1 MEPPASGPPP
11 GPPPAAPQAPQPPS
25 TSRSGRNV
33 LAAVLDEIPARSFV
47 KFLKISA
54 RRAFRLRIDPAEVLP
69 AERYQLA
76 HANPPITDPNL
87 QAFLA
92 WRRSV
97 LFLVTCALVPLT
109 LVGGWNALSGS
120 LPGPIRFVKT
130 APVAAEA
137 VFLLVCWSQLKRWDH
152 WRTQRRWLFWG
163 WLLFLLTPFLVF
175 IYPLRSILDDLPQT
189 RAGVSAKV
197 QAMREMGIGGAFA
210 EGKRM
215 KDQILMPFAFSMI
228 AMLQLAPKAISLM
241 PGLVR
246 ASMVVKLLFPG
257 SSAPG
262 WLIAMAAPMYS
273 LLAYVI
279 LIIPYQFT
287 GDGRF
292 ITGILLVVV
301 GQAVLARAG
310 FRLAR
315 PLSEAE
321 AVRYIKQVRLVYM
334 LTMLLSA
341 VLIVAALFGLVRT
354 LDMRIS
360 DVVLAVLKFE
370 SNVLMLTLIGADLVV
385 TNLDRARTY
394 TAGADHV
401 EEDAE
406 LKIAA
411 FVGLDAP
418 PVPPPRE

>member
-1 MEPPASGPPP
+1 MDPSAP
-11 GPPPAAPQAPQPPS
+11 GPAPGTPSAPAPP
-25 TSRSGRNV
+25 SRSGRNAI
-33 LAAVLDEIPARSFV
+33 AALLEEVPAKSFL

-54 RRAFRLRIDPAEVLP
+54 KRAFRLRIDPEEVLP
-69 AERYQLA
+69 SERYELA
-76 HANPPITDPNL
+76 HASPPIVEPNL

-97 LFLVTCALVPLT
+97 LFLVGCALIPLT
-109 LVGGWNALSGS
+109 IIGLWNGLTGK
-120 LPGPIRFVKT
+120 LPDPIRFVKV
-130 APVAAEA
+130 APAVAEA
-137 VFLLVCWSQLKRWDH
+137 LFLIIAWVQLKNWAH
-152 WRTQRRWLFWG
+152 WRRQRRWLFWG
-163 WLLFLLTPFLVF
+163 WLLFLITPFVVF
-175 IYPLRSILDDLPQT
+175 VYPLRTIVDDLPRT
-189 RAGVSAKV
+189 KAGLLAQKDMLL
-197 QAMREMGIGGAFA
+197 AMGVDGVKQR
-210 EGKRM
+210 
-215 KDQILMPFAFSMI
+215 ILMPFVFAMI

-262 WLIAMAAPMYS
+262 WLIAMAAPMYA

-292 ITGILLVVV
+292 ITGVLLVVV
-301 GQAVLARAG
+301 GQGVLARAG

-315 PLSEAE
+315 PMSEAE
-321 AVRYIKQVRLVYM
+321 AVKAIKFARKIYM

-341 VLIVAALFGLVRT
+341 VLIVAALYGLVT
-354 LDMRIS
+354 QLHLRIS
-360 DVVLAVLKFE
+360 DVVLTVLKFE
-370 SNVLMLTLIGADLVV
+370 SNVLMLTMIGADLVV

-401 EEDAE
+401 EDAAE
-406 LKIAA
+406 QKIAA

-418 PVPPPRE
+418 PGPPPA

>member
-1 MEPPASGPPP
+1 MDPSAP
-11 GPPPAAPQAPQPPS
+11 GPEPGTPAAPAPP
-25 TSRSGRNV
+25 SRSGRNAIV
-33 LAAVLDEIPARSFV
+33 ALLEEVPAKSFL

-54 RRAFRLRIDPAEVLP
+54 KRAFRLRIDPTEVLP
-69 AERYQLA
+69 AERYELA
-76 HANPPITDPNL
+76 HASPPIVEPNL

-97 LFLVTCALVPLT
+97 LFLVGCALIPLT
-109 LVGGWNALSGS
+109 IIGLWNGLSGS
-120 LPGPIRFVKT
+120 LPDPIRFVKV
-130 APVAAEA
+130 APAVAEA
-137 VFLLVCWSQLKRWDH
+137 LFLVIAWTQLKNWAH
-152 WRTQRRWLFWG
+152 WRRQRRWLFWG
-163 WLLFLLTPFLVF
+163 WLLFLITPFIVF
-175 IYPLRSILDDLPQT
+175 VYPLRTILDDLPHT
-189 RAGVSAKV
+189 KAGLAAKV
-197 QAMREMGIGGAFA
+197 ESLKAMGMLGGAG
-210 EGKRM
+210 ELRRM
-215 KDQILMPFAFSMI
+215 KDQILMPFVFAMI

-262 WLIAMAAPMYS
+262 WLIAMAAPMYA

-301 GQAVLARAG
+301 GQGVLARAG

-315 PLSEAE
+315 PMSEEE
-321 AVRYIKQVRLVYM
+321 AVKAINYARKVYM

-341 VLIVAALFGLVRT
+341 VLIVAALYGLVT
-354 LDMRIS
+354 QLHLRIS
-360 DVVLAVLKFE
+360 DVVLTVLKFE

-401 EEDAE
+401 EEAAE
-406 LKIAA
+406 QKIAA

-418 PVPPPRE
+418 PGPPPA

>member
-1 MEPPASGPPP
+1 MDPSAP
-11 GPPPAAPQAPQPPS
+11 GPEPGTPAAPAPP
-25 TSRSGRNV
+25 SRSGRNAI
-33 LAAVLDEIPARSFV
+33 AALLEEVPAKSFL

-54 RRAFRLRIDPAEVLP
+54 KRAFRLRIDPAEVLP
-69 AERYQLA
+69 AERYELA
-76 HANPPITDPNL
+76 HASPPIVEPNL

-97 LFLVTCALVPLT
+97 LFLVACALIPLT
-109 LVGGWNALSGS
+109 IIGLWNGLTGK
-120 LPGPIRFVKT
+120 LPDPIRFVKV
-130 APVAAEA
+130 APAVAEA
-137 VFLLVCWSQLKRWDH
+137 LFLVIAWVQLKNWAH
-152 WRTQRRWLFWG
+152 WRRQRRWLFWG
-163 WLLFLLTPFLVF
+163 WLLFLITPFIVF
-175 IYPLRSILDDLPQT
+175 VYPLRTIVDDLPRT
-189 RAGVSAKV
+189 KAGLLAQKDMLL
-197 QAMREMGIGGAFA
+197 AMGVDGVKQR
-210 EGKRM
+210 
-215 KDQILMPFAFSMI
+215 ILMPFVFAMI

-262 WLIAMAAPMYS
+262 WLIAMAAPMYA

-292 ITGILLVVV
+292 ITGVLLVVV
-301 GQAVLARAG
+301 GQGVLARAG

-315 PLSEAE
+315 PMSEEE
-321 AVRYIKQVRLVYM
+321 ALKAIKVARKIYLV
-334 LTMLLSA
+334 TMLVSA
-341 VLIVAALFGLVRT
+341 VMIVAALYGLVTQLR
-354 LDMRIS
+354 LRIS
-360 DVVLAVLKFE
+360 DVVLTVLKFE

-394 TAGADHV
+394 TAGVDHV
-401 EEDAE
+401 EEAAE
-406 LKIAA
+406 QKIAA

-418 PVPPPRE
+418 PGPPPGPPPA

>member
-1 MEPPASGPPP
+1 MDPSAP
-11 GPPPAAPQAPQPPS
+11 GPAPGTPAAPAPP
-25 TSRSGRNV
+25 SRSGRNAI
-33 LAAVLDEIPARSFV
+33 AALLEEVPAKSFL

-54 RRAFRLRIDPAEVLP
+54 KRAFRLRIDPEEVLP
-69 AERYQLA
+69 AERYELA
-76 HANPPITDPNL
+76 HASPPIVEPNL

-97 LFLVTCALVPLT
+97 LFLVACALIPLT
-109 LVGGWNALSGS
+109 IIGLWNGLTGK
-120 LPGPIRFVKT
+120 LPDPIRFVKV
-130 APVAAEA
+130 APAVAEA
-137 VFLLVCWSQLKRWDH
+137 LFLIIAWVQLKNWAH
-152 WRTQRRWLFWG
+152 WRRQRRWLFWG
-163 WLLFLLTPFLVF
+163 WLLFLITPFVVF
-175 IYPLRSILDDLPQT
+175 VYPLRTIVDDLPRT
-189 RAGVSAKV
+189 KAGLLAQKDMLL
-197 QAMREMGIGGAFA
+197 AMGVDGVKQR
-210 EGKRM
+210 
-215 KDQILMPFAFSMI
+215 ILMPFVFAMI

-262 WLIAMAAPMYS
+262 WLIAMAAPMYA

-292 ITGILLVVV
+292 ITGVLLVVV
-301 GQAVLARAG
+301 GQGVLARAG

-315 PLSEAE
+315 PMSEAE
-321 AVRYIKQVRLVYM
+321 AVKAIKFARKIYM

-341 VLIVAALFGLVRT
+341 VLIVAALYGLVT
-354 LDMRIS
+354 QLHLRIS
-360 DVVLAVLKFE
+360 DVVLTVLKFE

-401 EEDAE
+401 EDAAE
-406 LKIAA
+406 QKIAA

-418 PVPPPRE
+418 PGPPPA

>member
-1 MEPPASGPPP
+1 M
-11 GPPPAAPQAPQPPS
+11 
-25 TSRSGRNV
+25 

-54 RRAFRLRIDPAEVLP
+54 KRAFRLRIDPAEVLP

-76 HANPPITDPNL
+76 HANPPIVDPNL

-109 LVGGWNALSGS
+109 LVGAWNGLSGS
-120 LPGPIRFVKT
+120 LPGPIRFVKL
-130 APVAAEA
+130 APVVAEA
-137 VFLLVCWSQLKRWDH
+137 IFLLVCWSQLKNWDH
-152 WRTQRRWLFWG
+152 WRKQRRWLFWG
-163 WLLFLLTPFLVF
+163 WLVFLLTPFLVF

-189 RAGVSAKV
+189 RAGVTAKV
-197 QAMREMGIGGAFA
+197 QAMRDMGIGGAFA

-215 KDQILMPFAFSMI
+215 KDQVLMPFAFSMI

-301 GQAVLARAG
+301 GQAVLARSG

-321 AVRYIKQVRLVYM
+321 AVRYIKQVRLIYM
-334 LTMLLSA
+334 LTLLLSA
-341 VLIVAALFGLVRT
+341 VLIVAALFSLVRT
-354 LDMRIS
+354 LDMRLS

-418 PVPPPRE
+418 PVPPPRD

>member
-1 MEPPASGPPP
+1 MDPSAP
-11 GPPPAAPQAPQPPS
+11 GPEPGTPAAPAPP
-25 TSRSGRNV
+25 SRSGRNAI
-33 LAAVLDEIPARSFV
+33 AALLEEVPAKSFL

-54 RRAFRLRIDPAEVLP
+54 KRAFRLRIDPGEVLP
-69 AERYQLA
+69 AERYELA
-76 HANPPITDPNL
+76 HANPPIVEPNL

-97 LFLVTCALVPLT
+97 LFLVGCALIPLT
-109 LVGGWNALSGS
+109 IIGLYNGLSGN
-120 LPGPIRFVKT
+120 LPDPIRFVKL
-130 APVAAEA
+130 APAVAEA
-137 VFLLVCWSQLKRWDH
+137 LFLIIAWTQLKNWAH
-152 WRTQRRWLFWG
+152 WRRQRRWLFWG
-163 WLLFLLTPFLVF
+163 WLLFLITPFIVF
-175 IYPLRSILDDLPQT
+175 IYPLRTIIDDWHRPHNKAELMAQKD
-189 RAGVSAKV
+189 ALLAMGVDGVK
-197 QAMREMGIGGAFA
+197 QR
-210 EGKRM
+210 
-215 KDQILMPFAFSMI
+215 ILMPFVFAMI

-262 WLIAMAAPMYS
+262 WLIAMAAPMYA

-287 GDGRF
+287 GDPRF

-301 GQAVLARAG
+301 GQGVLARAG

-315 PLSEAE
+315 PMSEDE
-321 AVRYIKQVRLVYM
+321 AVKAIKVARKIYL

-341 VLIVAALFGLVRT
+341 VMIVAALYGLVT
-354 LDMRIS
+354 QLHLRIT
-360 DVVLAVLKFE
+360 DVVLTVLKFE
-370 SNVLMLTLIGADLVV
+370 SNVLMLTMIGADLVV

-401 EEDAE
+401 EDAAE
-406 LKIAA
+406 QKIAA

-418 PVPPPRE
+418 PGPPPA

>member
-1 MEPPASGPPP
+1 MDPSAP
-11 GPPPAAPQAPQPPS
+11 GPEPGTPAAPAPP
-25 TSRSGRNV
+25 SRSGRNAI
-33 LAAVLDEIPARSFV
+33 AALLEEVPAKSFL

-54 RRAFRLRIDPAEVLP
+54 KRAFRLRIDPGEVLP
-69 AERYQLA
+69 AERYELA
-76 HANPPITDPNL
+76 HANPPIVEPNL

-97 LFLVTCALVPLT
+97 LFLVGCALIPLT
-109 LVGGWNALSGS
+109 IIGLYNGLSGN
-120 LPGPIRFVKT
+120 LPDPIRFVKL
-130 APVAAEA
+130 APAVAEA
-137 VFLLVCWSQLKRWDH
+137 LFLLIAWTQLKHWAH
-152 WRTQRRWLFWG
+152 WRRQRRWLFWG
-163 WLLFLLTPFLVF
+163 WLLFLITPFIVF
-175 IYPLRSILDDLPQT
+175 IYPLRTIIDDWHRPHNKAELMAQKD
-189 RAGVSAKV
+189 ALLAMGVDGVK
-197 QAMREMGIGGAFA
+197 QR
-210 EGKRM
+210 
-215 KDQILMPFAFSMI
+215 ILMPFVFAMI

-262 WLIAMAAPMYS
+262 WLIAMAAPMYA

-287 GDGRF
+287 GDPRF

-301 GQAVLARAG
+301 GQGVLARAG

-315 PLSEAE
+315 PMSEDE
-321 AVRYIKQVRLVYM
+321 AVKAIKVARKIYL

-341 VLIVAALFGLVRT
+341 VMIVAALYGLVT
-354 LDMRIS
+354 QLHLRIT
-360 DVVLAVLKFE
+360 DVVLTVLKFE
-370 SNVLMLTLIGADLVV
+370 SNVLMLTMIGADLVV

-401 EEDAE
+401 EDAAE
-406 LKIAA
+406 QKIAA

-418 PVPPPRE
+418 PGPPPA